1 MDFIAFKR
9 YVNNVT
15 PIITNPRKRSSNFF
29 FLVYRCKPQT
39 WSLTFTLFIFAPSR
53 EKFVYKFYHPYRYN
67 KTIFIG
73 TLALFIQPI
82 HSDCASVYTKV
93 VPHSTPVHEQIN
105 KRSKGLLRNA
115 RYIQRETE
123 ACIVIMR
130 AKKKRK
136 KGERKW
142 IRINN
147 LFVEWTREMAL
158 SWLLGWFRFITSSV
172 IIDAQACV
180 VASSS

>member
-29 FLVYRCKPQT
+29 FLSDV
-39 WSLTFTLFIFAPSR
+39 SLKLEASLLHFLFSLRR
-53 EKFVYKFYHPYRYN
+53 ERSFVYKFYHPYRYN

-130 AKKKRK
+130 AKKKKEKRRK
-136 KGERKW
+136 KMNSNK
-142 IRINN
+142 
-147 LFVEWTREMAL
+147 
-158 SWLLGWFRFITSSV
+158 
-172 IIDAQACV
+172 
-180 VASSS
+180 

>member
-29 FLVYRCKPQT
+29 SLCTDVSLKLEASLLHFLFSPR
-39 WSLTFTLFIFAPSR
+39 R
-53 EKFVYKFYHPYRYN
+53 ERSFVYKFYHPYRYN

-73 TLALFIQPI
+73 TLALFILPI

-136 KGERKW
+136 KGERK
-142 IRINN
+142 
-147 LFVEWTREMAL
+147 
-158 SWLLGWFRFITSSV
+158 
-172 IIDAQACV
+172 
-180 VASSS
+180 